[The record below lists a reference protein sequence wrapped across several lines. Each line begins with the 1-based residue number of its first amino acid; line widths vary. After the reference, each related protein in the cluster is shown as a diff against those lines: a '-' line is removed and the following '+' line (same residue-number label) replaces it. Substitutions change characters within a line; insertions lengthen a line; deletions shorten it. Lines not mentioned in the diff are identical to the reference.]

1 MASGSKTLRQKDPLI
16 QPLHLKDLVL
26 KNRIMSTSHAAGL
39 DDDELPKERYQLY
52 HEEKAKGGLALTM
65 FGGSANVAPDSPSVF
80 SQLNAGSDRIIPYF
94 QEFSER
100 IHKHGAALM
109 CQITHLGRRGKA
121 DEGYWLPTIAPS
133 RVRESKYRSFP
144 KEMDEDDIA
153 RVVRAYGEAARRCK
167 EGFLDG
173 IEVFCGGHLVGQ
185 FFSPLTN
192 KRPDRFGGA
201 LTNRCHFGLMV
212 YEEIRRQVGDDF
224 IVGMRLPVEEDAKE
238 GLSFDECVKIAEI
251 FESEGLVDFFNL
263 IYGRIDTELSLALN
277 GMPGMGTPSAPALS
291 RVGEFKQNVNLPVFH
306 ALRITDVATARYAIQ
321 SGLVDMVGMTR
332 ALFADPYLVEKIVQG
347 KEERIRPCV
356 GATYCLYKKLT
367 CIHNPATGREKNWSH
382 KIKRSDIPGRKV
394 VVVGGGPAGLEAVR
408 VSAERAHEVVL
419 LETATK
425 LGGQVL
431 IAARASWRRDL
442 IGIIDWRKTELE
454 HLGVKVHLNVYATP
468 QDVIELEPDV
478 VILATGGLPDLSWL
492 DGAEHCVSVWDLLTG
507 QAPISQDVLIYDG
520 TGDHQALSCADHLAG
535 EGRNVTLITPDIV
548 LGQNIGNQERTIY
561 RKRFYELDIDVI
573 YDHRLLHVMQSG
585 NRLKATFMN
594 EYTGETIER
603 QTDQVVVEHG
613 TVPND
618 ELYQNLRHLSRN
630 NGVTNIDAFIAG
642 RPQPTG
648 RNSDGQFELYR
659 IGDAVSSRNIHMA
672 IFDAFRLCS
681 AL

>member
-1 MASGSKTLRQKDPLI
+1 MVSDSKTIRRKDPLL
-16 QPLHLKDLVL
+16 QPFYLKGLMF
-26 KNRIMSTSHAAGL
+26 KNRIMSTSHASGL
-39 DDDELPKERYQLY
+39 DEDEMPKERYQLY
-52 HEEKAKGGLALTM
+52 HEEKAKGGVALTM
-65 FGGSANVAPDSPSVF
+65 FGGSANIAPDSPSTFQQINV
-80 SQLNAGSDRIIPYF
+80 GTDRIIPYF

-153 RVVRAYGEAARRCK
+153 RVVRAFGEAALRCK
-167 EGFLDG
+167 QGLLDG

-192 KRPDRFGGA
+192 KRTDRFGGA
-201 LTNRCHFGLMV
+201 LMNRCRFGLMV

-224 IVGMRLPVEEDAKE
+224 IVGIRLPVEEDPKE
-238 GLSFDECVKIAEI
+238 GLSFDECVKIAQI
-251 FESEGLVDFFNL
+251 FQKEGLVDFFNL
-263 IYGRIDTELSLALN
+263 LYGRIDTELALALYT
-277 GMPGMGTPSAPALS
+277 MPGMGTPSAPALS
-291 RVGEFKQNVNLPVFH
+291 RVGEFKRNVSLPVFH
-306 ALRITDVATARYAIQ
+306 ALRITDVATARQAIKA
-321 SGLVDMVGMTR
+321 GLVDMVGMTR
-332 ALFADPYLVEKIVQG
+332 ALFADPYLVEKIIQG

-356 GATYCLYKKLT
+356 GATYCLYKKPT

-382 KIKRSDIPGRKV
+382 KIERSDMPGRKV
-394 VVVGGGPAGLEAVR
+394 VVVGGGPAGLEAAR
-408 VSAERAHEVVL
+408 VSAERGHEVVL
-419 LETATK
+419 LEAATK

-442 IGIIDWRKTELE
+442 IGIIDWRKAELE
-454 HLGVKVHLNVYATP
+454 HLGVKLHLNVYATP
-468 QDVIELEPDV
+468 HDVIELGADV

-492 DGAEHCVSVWDLLTG
+492 DGADHCVSVWDVLTG
-507 QAPISQDVLIYDG
+507 QAPASQDVLIYDG
-520 TGDHQALSCADHLAG
+520 TGDHQALSCADHLAN
-535 EGRNVTLITPDIV
+535 EGRDVTLITPDIF

-573 YDHRLLHVMQSG
+573 YDHRLLHVMPNG
-585 NRLKATFMN
+585 NRFKATFIN

-603 QTDQVVVEHG
+603 QAGQVVVEHG

-618 ELYQNLRHLSRN
+618 ELYEDLRSLSSN
-630 NGVTNIDAFIAG
+630 NGVTDIDAFISG
-642 RPQPTG
+642 RKQPKG
-648 RNSDGQFELYR
+648 RNSDGQFEIYR
-659 IGDAVSSRNIHMA
+659 IGDAVASRNIHMA
-672 IFDAFRLCS
+672 IFGSFRLCC